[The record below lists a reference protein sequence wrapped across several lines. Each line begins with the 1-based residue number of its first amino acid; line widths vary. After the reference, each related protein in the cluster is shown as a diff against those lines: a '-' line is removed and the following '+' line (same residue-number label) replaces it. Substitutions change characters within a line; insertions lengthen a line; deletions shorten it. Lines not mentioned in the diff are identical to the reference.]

1 MEDRDDFN
9 VPLARCYYARRTGI
23 NEICRLWRISF
34 KLVWF
39 GLAWFGL
46 GLDWIGLG
54 GCWLS

>member
-54 GCWLS
+54 GCC